1 MRKKLKIILSIFFI
15 TPILMLF
22 VLYIGLTAYYADSFM
37 FGIFINGV
45 YATGKTPEEINDKL
59 LERVEEKPL
68 EITDKFGDITNIDLA
83 ESDYKITYLPELEE
97 LHRKQNP
104 FLWFRGLSGE
114 YMEYTIDPKGLFD
127 EQKLEEVLYNCSFIK
142 KAGDKNRIKVEIE
155 KTEEGYKLID
165 TTENLLNKER
175 TLEAVKE
182 ALQKGVTAVDLLEK
196 ECYDQVELTSQMK
209 DTMALWKKIEYFQ
222 SGKITYKMDTADEVV
237 DASITSNW
245 ILVDE
250 NGEFLFDENGD
261 LQLDEKKLKEYVEEL
276 CEKYDTTKQDRS
288 LLATRG
294 DIVTVPAGT
303 YGNKINKKAEIE
315 YLKEAFLDK
324 REEEHFPE
332 YSQRAWGT
340 GDDDIGDTYI
350 EVDLTEQKM
359 YYYVQG
365 KKVIETPVVTGCTGK
380 GNGTPAKAC
389 YIYFKQKNRVLRG
402 EDYETPVDY
411 WMAVYG
417 NIGIHDATWRRKFG
431 GTIYKYSGSHGC
443 VNTPYKEVQKLYEL
457 AEEGTPVMI
466 FY

>member
-1 MRKKLKIILSIFFI
+1 M
-15 TPILMLF
+15 
-22 VLYIGLTAYYADSFM
+22 DW
-37 FGIFINGV
+37 
-45 YATGKTPEEINDKL
+45 
-59 LERVEEKPL
+59 
-68 EITDKFGDITNIDLA
+68 TD
-83 ESDYKITYLPELEE
+83 
-97 LHRKQNP
+97 NP
-104 FLWFRGLSGE
+104 
-114 YMEYTIDPKGLFD
+114 
-127 EQKLEEVLYNCSFIK
+127 
-142 KAGDKNRIKVEIE
+142 
-155 KTEEGYKLID
+155 
-165 TTENLLNKER
+165 
-175 TLEAVKE
+175 
-182 ALQKGVTAVDLLEK
+182 
-196 ECYDQVELTSQMK
+196 
-209 DTMALWKKIEYFQ
+209 
-222 SGKITYKMDTADEVV
+222 
-237 DASITSNW
+237 
-245 ILVDE
+245 
-250 NGEFLFDENGD
+250 
-261 LQLDEKKLKEYVEEL
+261 
-276 CEKYDTTKQDRS
+276 
-288 LLATRG
+288 
-294 DIVTVPAGT
+294 
-303 YGNKINKKAEIE
+303 
-315 YLKEAFLDK
+315 FLDK

-402 EDYETPVDY
+402 EDYATPVDY